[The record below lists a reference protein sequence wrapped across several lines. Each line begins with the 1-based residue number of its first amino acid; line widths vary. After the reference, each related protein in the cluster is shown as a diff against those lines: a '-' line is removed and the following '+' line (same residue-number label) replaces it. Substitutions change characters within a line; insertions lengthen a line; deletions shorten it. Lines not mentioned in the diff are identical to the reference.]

1 MLRLALRLLARDWRA
16 GELRVLML
24 ALLVAVTCVTS
35 VAFFTDR
42 INQALQQQAGEL
54 LGGDLRLVADHP
66 LPPAW
71 KSKAKQMQLAAA
83 ETRGFRSMVLAAGEV
98 RLAEIKAAGVGYP
111 LRGRLR
117 TAPVPFAADK
127 PAQGLPAPGE
137 VWVEP
142 LLLQQLKVAVGDS
155 IQVGESKLRIAA
167 VLTFEPDR
175 SGDLFNIAPRLLMNL
190 ADLAATGLEQ
200 EGSRIQYSLL
210 LAGEKD
216 RVTAYRKT
224 VGKSLKR
231 GERME
236 GVSDARQEVR
246 VALERAHQFLG
257 LAAVVSLVLA
267 CVAIVMTA
275 RRFAQRRLDACA
287 VMRCLGAQQGQ
298 INGLFF
304 LQILFLGVV
313 GGVVG
318 SALGFVAQLALAQI
332 LGQLLVVSLPPAGL
346 YPWLLGLAVGLGSLL
361 GFALPPILQLR
372 QVPTLRVLRREL
384 GGLRPISAGTYLGGL
399 LALAAMILWQAGEWR
414 MGLVMLG
421 GVVATA
427 LVLWFS
433 AWLLMSLLRRLPAR
447 GQVAWRYGLTNL
459 TRRPAASIA
468 QLMAFGVGIMV
479 LLLLTLIRGDLL
491 EAWAGRLPA
500 DAPNRFVIN
509 IQPPQ
514 LAEVRAFFAQS
525 GLPQTAFYP
534 MVRGRLTAINGE
546 AVDVDTL
553 GNERA
558 KRLATRE
565 FNLSWAGELQV
576 DNKIVAGQWWGKGG
590 EGKHWF
596 SVEEGIA
603 KTLGIKLGDRLRYDI
618 AGQSFEAEVTNLRS
632 VQWDSFRANFFV
644 VTPPGV
650 MEQFPASYMTSF
662 YVPADRA
669 GQLDVLVQRFP
680 NLTIIDVSAILN
692 QVRNIIERVAMAVE
706 YVFLFT
712 LAAGLVVLYAAIQS
726 TLDERL
732 RENAILR
739 ALGAQRR
746 RLWGSLAAEFVTLG
760 SVAGLLAAGLS
771 SVLGLVLARQV
782 LELDYVGNPWVW
794 VLGLLAGGLG
804 VGLAGTLGTRQVIKS
819 PPLTVLRKV

>member
-54 LGGDLRLVADHP
+54 LGGDLRLMADHP
-66 LPPAW
+66 LPAAW
-71 KSKAKQMQLAAA
+71 QSKAKQMQLASVEA
-83 ETRGFRSMVLAAGEV
+83 RSFRSMVLAGDEV
-98 RLAEIKAAGVGYP
+98 RLAEVKAVGEGYP
-111 LRGRLR
+111 LRGHLR
-117 TAPVPFAADK
+117 IAPAPFAADA
-127 PAQGLPAPGE
+127 PVPGLPVPGE

-142 LLLQQLKVAVGDS
+142 LMLQQLKLSVGDS
-155 IQVGESKLRIAA
+155 IQVGETSLHIGA

-200 EGSRIQYSLL
+200 EGSRIRYSLL
-210 LAGEKD
+210 LAGDKAK
-216 RVTAYRKT
+216 VTSFRKA
-224 VGKSLKR
+224 VAKSLQR

-236 GVSDARQEVR
+236 GVADARQEVR
-246 VALERAHQFLG
+246 VALQRAHQFLG

-287 VMRCLGAQQGQ
+287 IMRCLGAQQGQ
-298 INGLFF
+298 INRLFF
-304 LQILFLGVV
+304 LQIFLLGIG
-313 GGVVG
+313 GGVLG
-318 SALGFVAQLALAQI
+318 SALGFVAQLALAEI
-332 LGQLLVVSLPPAGL
+332 LGQLLLVSLPPAGF

-384 GGLRPISAGTYLGGL
+384 GGLRPITASTYLGGL

-427 LVLWFS
+427 LLLWLA
-433 AWLLMSLLRRLPAR
+433 AWALVSLLKRLPAR

-491 EAWAGRLPA
+491 EAWAGRLPL

-509 IQPPQ
+509 IQPSQ
-514 LAEVRAFFAQS
+514 LAEVEAFFTQS
-525 GLPQTAFYP
+525 GLPQTDFFP
-534 MVRGRLTAINGE
+534 MVRGRLMAINGE
-546 AVDVDTL
+546 AIDVDAFS
-553 GNERA
+553 NERA
-558 KRLATRE
+558 KRLASRE
-565 FNLSWAGELQV
+565 FNLSWAAQPQV
-576 DNKIVAGQWWGKGG
+576 DNKIVAGQWWGDKGAAQ
-590 EGKHWF
+590 HWF

-603 KTLGIKLGDRLRYDI
+603 KTLGVKLGDRLRYDI
-618 AGQSFEAEVTNLRS
+618 AGQSLEAEVTNLRS

-644 VTPPGV
+644 LAPPGV
-650 MEQFPASYMTSF
+650 MEGFPASYMSSF
-662 YVPADRA
+662 YVPADQA
-669 GQLDVLVQRFP
+669 GQLDALVQRFP
-680 NLTIIDVSAILN
+680 NLTVIDVSAILN

-746 RLWGSLAAEFVTLG
+746 RLWSSLAAEFVTLG
-760 SVAGLLAAGLS
+760 GIAGLLAAFLA
-771 SVLGLVLARQV
+771 SVLGLALARQV

-794 VLGLLAGGLG
+794 VLGLVVGGLG

-819 PPLTVLRKV
+819 PPLAVLRKV

>member
-1 MLRLALRLLARDWRA
+1 MLRLSLRLLARDWRA
-16 GELRVLML
+16 GELHVLML

-42 INQALQQQAGEL
+42 INRALQQQAGEL

-71 KSKAKQMQLAAA
+71 RSLAQQRQLDSV
-83 ETRGFRSMVLAAGEV
+83 ETRSFRSMVIAGDEV
-98 RLAEIKAAGVGYP
+98 RLAEIKAVGKGYP
-111 LRGRLR
+111 LRGHLR
-117 TAPVPFAADK
+117 IAPAPFAADA
-127 PAQGLPAPGE
+127 PAQGLPKPGE

-142 LLLQQLKVAVGDS
+142 LMLQQLGVAVGDR
-155 IQVGESKLRIAA
+155 IKVGEASFRISA

-190 ADLAATGLEQ
+190 KDLAKTGLEQ
-200 EGSRIQYSLL
+200 EGSRIRYSLL
-210 LAGEKD
+210 VAGDKNK
-216 RVTAYRKT
+216 VAAYRRAVEKN
-224 VGKSLKR
+224 LKR
-231 GERME
+231 GERVE

-246 VALERAHQFLG
+246 IALERAHQFLG

-287 VMRCLGAQQGQ
+287 IMRCLGAQQAQ
-298 INGLFF
+298 INQIYL
-304 LQILFLGVV
+304 LQIVLLGVL
-313 GGVVG
+313 GGV
-318 SALGFVAQLALAQI
+318 LGTC
-332 LGQLLVVSLPPAGL
+332 LG
-346 YPWLLGLAVGLGSLL
+346 LGLAVGLGSLL
-361 GFALPPILQLR
+361 GFALPPILQLH

-384 GGLRPISAGTYLGGL
+384 GGLRPVTATTYLGGL
-399 LALAAMILWQAGEWR
+399 LALAAMIIWQAGELR

-421 GVVATA
+421 GVMATA
-427 LVLWFS
+427 LVLWLS
-433 AWLLMSLLRRLPAR
+433 AWLLIHLLKRLPAR
-447 GQVAWRYGLTNL
+447 GQVAWRFGLANL
-459 TRRPAASIA
+459 TRRPAASIT
-468 QLMAFGVGIMV
+468 QVMAFGVGIMV
-479 LLLLTLIRGDLL
+479 LLLLTLIRSDLL
-491 EAWAGRLPA
+491 EAWAGRVPV

-514 LAEVRAFFAQS
+514 LAEVKAFFNEH
-525 GLPQTAFYP
+525 GLPQTDFFP
-534 MVRGRLTAINGE
+534 MVRGRLTAINGKPI
-546 AVDVDTL
+546 DVEHLD
-553 GNERA
+553 NERA

-565 FNLSWAGELQV
+565 FNLSWTARLQG
-576 DNKIVAGQWWGKGG
+576 DNKIVAGKWWGEKGAG
-590 EGKHWF
+590 HHWF

-603 KTLGIKLGDRLRYDI
+603 KTLGLKLGDRLRYDI
-618 AGQSFEAEVTNLRS
+618 AGQTFEGEVTNLRS

-650 MEQFPASYMTSF
+650 LDIYPASYMTSF
-662 YVPADRA
+662 YVPAVQA
-669 GQLDVLVQRFP
+669 AKLDALVQRFP

-692 QVRNIIERVAMAVE
+692 QVRNIIERVTLAVE

-712 LAAGLVVLYAAIQS
+712 LAAGLVVLYAAIHA
-726 TLDERL
+726 TFDERL

-746 RLWGSLAAEFVTLG
+746 RLWSGLAAEFVTLG
-760 SVAGLLAAGLS
+760 SVAGLLAAALS

-782 LELDYVGNPWVW
+782 LDLNYVGNPWVW
-794 VLGLLAGGLG
+794 VLGLLVGGVG

-819 PPLTVLRKV
+819 PPLAVLRKV